1 MKGALRILF
10 YGVPPPLFADPL
22 FLLNFFTEWGVPL
35 FPHFRTYINS
45 QMMINLVRCTMSS
58 GETRQG
64 VLLTEDFIEQ
74 PDIRRS
80 LGVYLCAAQ
89 TPVNL
94 Y

>member
-1 MKGALRILF
+1 
-10 YGVPPPLFADPL
+10 
-22 FLLNFFTEWGVPL
+22 
-35 FPHFRTYINS
+35 
-45 QMMINLVRCTMSS
+45 MMINLVRCTMSS

-64 VLLTEDFIEQ
+64 ALWTEVFNEQ
-74 PDIRRS
+74 PDLHLS